1 MPMRGHDI
9 LDNPRLNRSTAFT
22 PEERD
27 RYGLRGLL
35 PPVVET
41 QEQQI
46 ARVLENCA
54 RKPSDIERYIFL
66 MTLQNRNESLFYRT
80 MIEHLREMLP
90 LVYTPTVGQA
100 AQEYAHIY
108 RGSNG
113 LYVTVE
119 DRGRIE
125 EVLRN
130 WRTDAVRV
138 IVVTDGERI
147 LGLGDLGVNGI
158 TIPIGKLAL
167 YVAAGGI
174 EPRATLPI
182 VLDVG
187 TNNET
192 LRDDRMYL
200 GLRRP
205 RATGEEYDAFLDEF
219 VRAVTK
225 VFPDALLQFE
235 DFSTANA
242 HRLLSRYRDRVR
254 TFNDDIQGTAAVGLA
269 GLVAALRITRGAL
282 ADQRVLFM
290 GAGAANTGIAALLAD
305 ALVKG
310 GLSRDEAHQR
320 AWFIDSQGLVVASR
334 EGLAEHKRPFAHDH
348 APVADLL
355 TIVEEVRPTA
365 LIGATGQPG
374 VFDRPVVEAMARIN
388 DRPIIFALSNPTS
401 QAECTAEQAYDWT
414 GGRAVFASGSP
425 FEPVEIDG
433 KTLVPGQGNN
443 VYIFPGMGLGILV
456 SGVSRVPDSLFLAAA
471 RALATTVSEERLA
484 SGSVYPPLSSIREV
498 SAAIAAEVW
507 RQACDEGLAA
517 CDCPDDAV
525 ATIRASMYRPEI
537 AAAIEE

>member
-1 MPMRGHDI
+1 MRGHEI

-22 PEERD
+22 AEERD
-27 RYGLRGLL
+27 RFGLRGLL
-35 PPVVET
+35 PPVIET

-54 RKPSDIERYIFL
+54 RKPSDLERYIFL

-113 LYVTVE
+113 VYVTIE

-130 WRTDAVRV
+130 WRTDEVRV

-174 EPRATLPI
+174 EPQATLPI

-187 TNNET
+187 TNNKA
-192 LRDDRMYL
+192 LREDRMYL
-200 GLRRP
+200 GLRQP
-205 RATGEEYDAFLDEF
+205 RATGEEYEAFLDEF
-219 VRAVTK
+219 VDAVSR
-225 VFPDALLQFE
+225 VYPDALLQFE

-242 HRLLSRYRDRVR
+242 HRFLSRYRDRLR

-269 GLVAALRITRGAL
+269 GLVAALRITGGAL

-290 GAGAANTGIAALLAD
+290 GAGAANTGIAGLLMD

-310 GLSRDEAHQR
+310 GMSREDAHAR

-334 EGLAEHKRPFAHDH
+334 ENLAEHKRPFAHAH

-355 TIVEEVRPTA
+355 AIVEEVRPTA

-388 DRPIIFALSNPTS
+388 ERPIVFALSNPTS
-401 QAECTAEQAYDWT
+401 QAECTAEQAYGWS

-425 FEPVEIDG
+425 FDPVEVDG
-433 KTLVPGQGNN
+433 KRLVPGQGNN

-456 SGVSRVPDSLFLAAA
+456 SGVAHVPDSLFLAAA
-471 RALATTVSEERLA
+471 RALAATVREERLA
-484 SGSVYPPLSSIREV
+484 RGSVYPPLSSIRDV

-507 RQACDEGLAA
+507 RQACDEGLATRE
-517 CDCPDDAV
+517 CPDDAIS
-525 ATIRASMYRPEI
+525 AIRASMYRPEV
-537 AAAIEE
+537 AAAIDD